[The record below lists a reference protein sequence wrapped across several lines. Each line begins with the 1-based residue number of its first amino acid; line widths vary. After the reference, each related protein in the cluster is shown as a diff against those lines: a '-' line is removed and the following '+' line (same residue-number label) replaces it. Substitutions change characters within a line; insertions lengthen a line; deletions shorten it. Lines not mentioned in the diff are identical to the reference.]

1 MTMQEL
7 LQLQSKLIQKNN
19 DSVIDLTQS
28 TTKLGQEF
36 KEFTQ
41 NFEAANDTEIR
52 KEETKRTKELN
63 DNLKGLKEA
72 IKENIKSF
80 VKSGGG
86 QAMAKQLVAKEAK
99 QPAANTLRK
108 VLFGEQSAAE
118 TKKESFF
125 GFTGALS
132 DRVTEREKRQ
142 QTQREKKEYV
152 DAALKSN
159 DKQIIGVRNLAG
171 TATAEQR
178 AEGEARAK
186 KYAED
191 KFDEIKKKEAALAE
205 MERKISAVEDAGFNV
220 KKATRDQ
227 RDAAAA
233 ELAEFDP
240 RRKAEFVPVKGSD
253 KQIKQTEKSE
263 DQTESD
269 TLITTFYSD
278 TIKQQTEMGATLIA
292 SLDVQKQSLESLK
305 KIAELGISGGGEG
318 SGPSIDVDIP
328 SRAGKAGRVGKA
340 AAGAG
345 MLSRAGGFL
354 ARNAGKI
361 GAIGAVGV
369 GTYEAVSGYNEAEEK
384 VKSGEI
390 TKEEGQV
397 KKGEAIG
404 SGVGGAS
411 GAIGGAKAG
420 ALAGAALGTIVPG
433 VGTAI
438 GGVAGGIIGGGL
450 GYFGGSWLGKKAGG
464 AIGGAGAGETPDAKT
479 ATMQTLANEPVEK
492 GKPLSANQM
501 AVADMKISMGNKLNA
516 LEQEAYDL
524 AKKQPKMEPSKQGAD
539 LSGASAKNEELKSA
553 AGKGG
558 SGANTVVAPTT
569 NNTVNNNNI
578 NSMRSP
584 TRNQESTVNRYIAN
598 RYA

>member
-1 MTMQEL
+1 MQEL
-7 LQLQSKLIQKNN
+7 LQLQSKLLQKNN
-19 DSVIDLTQS
+19 DSVIDLTRS

-36 KEFTQ
+36 KDFTQ

-108 VLFGEQSAAE
+108 VLFGEQKAEE

-132 DRVTEREKRQ
+132 DKITKREKEQ
-142 QTQREKKEYV
+142 QTQRDKKEYV

-205 MERKISAVEDAGFNV
+205 MERKISAVEGAGFNV
-220 KKATRDQ
+220 KKATRDE

-263 DQTESD
+263 DQAESD
-269 TLITTFYSD
+269 TLVTTFYSD

-292 SLDVQKQSLESLK
+292 SLDVHKQSLESLK

-318 SGPSIDVDIP
+318 SGSGPSIDVDIG
-328 SRAGKAGRVGKA
+328 RKAGRTAGKV
-340 AAGAG
+340 G
-345 MLSRAGGFL
+345 MLSKAGGFL

-361 GAIGAVGV
+361 GAIGAVGM
-369 GTYEAVSGYNEAEEK
+369 GTYEAVSGYNDAEEQ
-384 VKSGEI
+384 VKSGQI

-397 KKGEAIG
+397 KKGEAVG
-404 SGVGGAS
+404 SGVGGAA

-420 ALAGAALGTIVPG
+420 AMAGAALGSFVPG
-433 VGTAI
+433 IGTAI
-438 GGVAGGIIGGGL
+438 GGVAGGLIGGGL
-450 GYFGGSWLGKKAGG
+450 GYFAGSKAGS
-464 AIGGAGAGETPDAKT
+464 AIGGAVAKPGETPGTKT

-501 AVADMKISMGNKLNA
+501 AVADMKMSMGNKLDA
-516 LEQEAYDL
+516 LEQQAYDL

>member
-1 MTMQEL
+1 MQEL
-7 LQLQSKLIQKNN
+7 LQLQSKLLQKNN
-19 DSVIDLTQS
+19 DSVIDLTRS

-36 KEFTQ
+36 KDFTQ

-108 VLFGEQSAAE
+108 VLFGEQKAEE

-132 DRVTEREKRQ
+132 DKITKREKEQ
-142 QTQREKKEYV
+142 QTQRDKKEYV

-205 MERKISAVEDAGFNV
+205 MERKISAVEGAGFNV
-220 KKATRDQ
+220 KKATRDE

-263 DQTESD
+263 DQAESD
-269 TLITTFYSD
+269 TLVTTFYSD

-292 SLDVQKQSLESLK
+292 SLDVHKQSLESLK

-318 SGPSIDVDIP
+318 SGSGPSIDVDIGRKAG
-328 SRAGKAGRVGKA
+328 RAGKAAGKV
-340 AAGAG
+340 G
-345 MLSRAGGFL
+345 MLSKAGGFL

-361 GAIGAVGV
+361 GAIGAVGM
-369 GTYEAVSGYNEAEEK
+369 GTYEAVSGYNDAEEQ
-384 VKSGEI
+384 VKSGQI

-397 KKGEAIG
+397 KKGEAVG
-404 SGVGGAS
+404 SGVGGAA

-420 ALAGAALGTIVPG
+420 AMAGAALGSFVPG
-433 VGTAI
+433 IGTAI
-438 GGVAGGIIGGGL
+438 GGVAGGLIGGGL
-450 GYFGGSWLGKKAGG
+450 GYFAGSKAGS
-464 AIGGAGAGETPDAKT
+464 AIGGAVAKPGETPGTKT

-501 AVADMKISMGNKLNA
+501 AVADMKMSMGNKLDA
-516 LEQEAYDL
+516 LEQQAYDL

>member
-7 LQLQSKLIQKNN
+7 LQLQSKLLQKNN
-19 DSVIDLTQS
+19 DSVIDLTRS

-36 KEFTQ
+36 KDFTQ

-108 VLFGEQSAAE
+108 VLFGEQKAEE

-132 DRVTEREKRQ
+132 DKITKREKEQ
-142 QTQREKKEYV
+142 QTQRDKKEYV

-205 MERKISAVEDAGFNV
+205 MERKISAVEGAGFNV
-220 KKATRDQ
+220 KKATRDE

-263 DQTESD
+263 DQAESD
-269 TLITTFYSD
+269 TLVTTFYSD

-292 SLDVQKQSLESLK
+292 SLDVHKQSLESLK

-318 SGPSIDVDIP
+318 SGSGPSIDVDIG
-328 SRAGKAGRVGKA
+328 RKAGRTAGKV
-340 AAGAG
+340 G
-345 MLSRAGGFL
+345 MLSKAGGFL

-361 GAIGAVGV
+361 GAIGAVGM
-369 GTYEAVSGYNEAEEK
+369 GTYEAVSGYNDAEEQ
-384 VKSGEI
+384 VKSGQI

-397 KKGEAIG
+397 KKGEAVG
-404 SGVGGAS
+404 SGVGGAA

-420 ALAGAALGTIVPG
+420 AMAGAALGSFVPG
-433 VGTAI
+433 IGTAI
-438 GGVAGGIIGGGL
+438 GGVAGGLIGGGL
-450 GYFGGSWLGKKAGG
+450 GYFAGSKAGS
-464 AIGGAGAGETPDAKT
+464 AIGGAVAKPGETPGTKT

-501 AVADMKISMGNKLNA
+501 AVADMKMSMGNKLDA
-516 LEQEAYDL
+516 LEQQAYDL

>member
-19 DSVIDLTQS
+19 DSVVDLTRS

-36 KEFTQ
+36 KDFTQ

-108 VLFGEQSAAE
+108 VLFGEQKAE
-118 TKKESFF
+118 DTKKESFF

-132 DRVTEREKRQ
+132 DKITKREKEQ
-142 QTQREKKEYV
+142 QTQRDKKEYV

-205 MERKISAVEDAGFNV
+205 MERKISAVESAGFNV
-220 KKATRDQ
+220 KKATRDE

-263 DQTESD
+263 DQAESD

-305 KIAELGISGGGEG
+305 KIAELGISAGEGGG
-318 SGPSIDVDIP
+318 SGPSIDVDLP

-345 MLSRAGGFL
+345 MLSKAGGFL

-361 GAIGAVGV
+361 GAIGAVGL
-369 GTYEAVSGYNEAEEK
+369 GTYEAVSGYNEAEEQ
-384 VKSGEI
+384 VKSGQI
-390 TKEEGQV
+390 SKEEGQV
-397 KKGEAIG
+397 KKGEAVG
-404 SGVGGAS
+404 SGVGGAA

-420 ALAGAALGTIVPG
+420 AVAGAALGTIVPG
-433 VGTAI
+433 LGTVVGGA
-438 GGVAGGIIGGGL
+438 VGGL
-450 GYFGGSWLGKKAGG
+450 VGGAAGYFGGSWLGKKAGG
-464 AIGGAGAGETPDAKT
+464 AVASPGETPGAKT
-479 ATMQTLANEPVEK
+479 ATMQTMANEPVEK

-501 AVADMKISMGNKLNA
+501 AVADMKMSMGNKLDA
-516 LEQEAYDL
+516 LEQQAYDL

>member
-7 LQLQSKLIQKNN
+7 LQLQAKLLQKNN
-19 DSVIDLTQS
+19 DSVVDLTRS

-36 KEFTQ
+36 KDFNQ
-41 NFEAANDTEIR
+41 NFEAANDDEIK

-72 IKENIKSF
+72 IKDNIKLF
-80 VKSGGG
+80 VKGGGG
-86 QAMAKQLVAKEAK
+86 QAMGKQLIANEAK
-99 QPAANTLRK
+99 QPAASKLRK
-108 VLFGEQSAAE
+108 VLFGEQKAEE

-132 DRVTEREKRQ
+132 DKITKREKEQ
-142 QTQREKKEYV
+142 QVQREKKEYV

-171 TATAEQR
+171 TATPEQR

-205 MERKISAVEDAGFNV
+205 MERKISAVESAGFNV
-220 KKATRDQ
+220 KKATRDE

-253 KQIKQTEKSE
+253 KQIKQAEKSE
-263 DQTESD
+263 DQSESD
-269 TLITTFYSD
+269 TQMAVFHTEN
-278 TIKQQTEMGATLIA
+278 IKTQTVMGESLIA
-292 SLDVQKQSLESLK
+292 SLDVQKQSLEQLK
-305 KIAELGISGGGEG
+305 KIAELGISGGGSES
-318 SGPSIDVDIP
+318 SGPSIDVDIG
-328 SRAGKAGRVGKA
+328 RRVGKA
-340 AAGAG
+340 GKTAGKVG
-345 MLSRAGGFL
+345 MLSKAGGFL

-361 GAIGAVGV
+361 GAIGAVGM
-369 GTYEAVSGYNEAEEK
+369 GAYEAYSGYNEAEEQ

-397 KKGEAIG
+397 KKGEAVG
-404 SGVGGAS
+404 SGVGGA
-411 GAIGGAKAG
+411 GG
-420 ALAGAALGTIVPG
+420 ALAGAAAGAAIGSVVPV

-438 GGVAGGIIGGGL
+438 GGLVGGAL
-450 GYFGGSWLGKKAGG
+450 GYFGGSKAGK
-464 AIGGAGAGETPDAKT
+464 AIGGAGVRASQNSDGSVVNEFDA
-479 ATMQTLANEPVEK
+479 
-492 GKPLSANQM
+492 
-501 AVADMKISMGNKLNA
+501 MGNITGVTS
-516 LEQEAYDL
+516 DT
-524 AKKQPKMEPSKQGAD
+524 AKIEK
-539 LSGASAKNEELKSA
+539 ASAKNESMKVKGSA
-553 AGKGG
+553 SG
-558 SGANTVVAPTT
+558 SPTVVSAPTT

-584 TRNQESTVNRYIAN
+584 IRNQESTVNRYIAN

>member
-1 MTMQEL
+1 MQEL

-19 DSVIDLTQS
+19 DSVVDLTRS

-36 KEFTQ
+36 KDFTQ

-108 VLFGEQSAAE
+108 VLFGEQKAEE

-132 DRVTEREKRQ
+132 DKITKREKEQ
-142 QTQREKKEYV
+142 QTQRDKKEYV

-205 MERKISAVEDAGFNV
+205 MERKISAVEGAGFNV
-220 KKATRDQ
+220 KKATRDE

-263 DQTESD
+263 DQAESD
-269 TLITTFYSD
+269 TLVTTFYSD

-292 SLDVQKQSLESLK
+292 SLDVHKQSLESLK
-305 KIAELGISGGGEG
+305 KIAELGISGGEGSGSG
-318 SGPSIDVDIP
+318 SGPSIDVDIG
-328 SRAGKAGRVGKA
+328 RKAGRTAGKV
-340 AAGAG
+340 G
-345 MLSRAGGFL
+345 MLSKAGGFL

-361 GAIGAVGV
+361 GAIGAVGM
-369 GTYEAVSGYNEAEEK
+369 GTYEAVSGYNDAEEQ
-384 VKSGEI
+384 VKSGQI

-397 KKGEAIG
+397 KKGEAVG
-404 SGVGGAS
+404 SGVGGAA

-420 ALAGAALGTIVPG
+420 AMAGAALGSFVPG
-433 VGTAI
+433 IGTAI
-438 GGVAGGIIGGGL
+438 GGVAGGLIGGGI
-450 GYFGGSWLGKKAGG
+450 GYFAGSKAGS
-464 AIGGAGAGETPDAKT
+464 AIGGAVAKPDETPGTKT

-501 AVADMKISMGNKLNA
+501 AVADMKMSMGNKLDA
-516 LEQEAYDL
+516 LEQQAYDL

>member
-1 MTMQEL
+1 MQEL

-19 DSVIDLTQS
+19 DSVVDLTRS

-36 KEFTQ
+36 KDFTQ

-108 VLFGEQSAAE
+108 VLFGEQKAEE

-132 DRVTEREKRQ
+132 DKITKREKEQ
-142 QTQREKKEYV
+142 QTQRDKKEYV

-205 MERKISAVEDAGFNV
+205 MERKISAVESAGFNV
-220 KKATRDQ
+220 KKATRDE

-263 DQTESD
+263 DQAESD
-269 TLITTFYSD
+269 TLVTTFYSD

-292 SLDVQKQSLESLK
+292 SLDVHKQSLESLK
-305 KIAELGISGGGEG
+305 KIAELGISGGGGEG
-318 SGPSIDVDIP
+318 SGPSIDVDIG
-328 SRAGKAGRVGKA
+328 RKAGKAGRVGKA

-345 MLSRAGGFL
+345 MLSKAGGFL

-361 GAIGAVGV
+361 GAIGAVGM
-369 GTYEAVSGYNEAEEK
+369 GTYEAVSGYNDAEEQ
-384 VKSGEI
+384 VKSGQI

-397 KKGEAIG
+397 KKGEAVG
-404 SGVGGAS
+404 SGVGGAA

-420 ALAGAALGTIVPG
+420 ALAGAALGSFVPG
-433 VGTAI
+433 IGTAI
-438 GGVAGGIIGGGL
+438 GGVAGGLIGGGI
-450 GYFGGSWLGKKAGG
+450 GYFAGSKAGS
-464 AIGGAGAGETPDAKT
+464 AIGGAVAKPGETPGTKT

-501 AVADMKISMGNKLNA
+501 AVADMKMSMGNKLDA
-516 LEQEAYDL
+516 LEQQAYDL